1 MELHEVDL
9 SERGRVVEGVI
20 AIGEVN
26 YCKVWQ
32 MDMLLLRHA
41 GLLCITLA
49 LYIVLYYWFSLIYYF
64 GVFLGYI
71 LSSNYTREPELGSY
85 RRKCRRLTM
94 ATRMGFISG

>member
-26 YCKVWQ
+26 YCRVWQ
-32 MDMLLLRHA
+32 MDMLWLRHS

-49 LYIVLYYWFSLIYYF
+49 LYIVLYYYDLLFWC
-64 GVFLGYI
+64 
-71 LSSNYTREPELGSY
+71 LSWLHPEFQLH
-85 RRKCRRLTM
+85 T
-94 ATRMGFISG
+94 